1 MPEFAIR
8 VMTLDTHVNRR
19 SSVTVVP
26 KWQLL
31 LPKDEHHASALHQW
45 QRTSFEKSLEK
56 TTTIMLTLSPKRHI
70 KIILNVSLLTYLPR
84 IVK

>member
-1 MPEFAIR
+1 
-8 VMTLDTHVNRR
+8 MTLDIHVNRR

-31 LPKDEHHASALHQW
+31 LPKDEHLASALHQW
-45 QRTSFEKSLEK
+45 QRTSFKKSLEK
-56 TTTIMLTLSPKRHI
+56 TTIIMLTSSPKRHI
-70 KIILNVSLLTYLPR
+70 KIFLNVSLLTYLSR